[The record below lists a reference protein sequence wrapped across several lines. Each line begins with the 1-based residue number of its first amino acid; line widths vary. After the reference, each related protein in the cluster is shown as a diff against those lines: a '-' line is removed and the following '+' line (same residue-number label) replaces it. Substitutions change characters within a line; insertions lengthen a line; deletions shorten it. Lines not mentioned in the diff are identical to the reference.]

1 MTRQDRLPVKTHQRL
16 LKCDCGPKAAAQPH
30 PDIGTDAIDCDDK
43 DDGSIPE
50 AGEVE
55 ILDPAQ
61 ERC

>member
-43 DDGSIPE
+43 ADRWHSGS
-50 AGEVE
+50 GEVE
-55 ILDPAQ
+55 I
-61 ERC
+61 

>member
-30 PDIGTDAIDCDDK
+30 LDIGTDAIDCDDK

-55 ILDPAQ
+55 I
-61 ERC
+61 